1 MNIEVLSATNFIVN
15 LLRVGR
21 EEIGEDELGILRK
34 SLMEVI
40 RGRINKHWH
49 PAKPL
54 RGSGYRC
61 IRINGRL
68 DPVIEKA
75 GRMSGVGQEVLKQG
89 LPGELTVWMDPGEV
103 GYRFGENHGS
113 YCVLWKK
120 GEGADGEPWTPSTP
134 STNLNSRSDNQLRQ
148 SPTPLQNSRQSPV
161 DLPSSRVVHDVD
173 NSQFIHMNGNVEC
186 SIGHNVRNYKAPST
200 TSTTMEDPD
209 IWLRNLT
216 SRPPPSLDQTWN
228 CQDNPWNTNSR
239 QGSPVRHKPW
249 MSYKNMDFWTR
260 DMGMQNQINNG
271 RQFA

>member
-1 MNIEVLSATNFIVN
+1 MMNLEVLSATNFIVN
-15 LLRVGR
+15 LLRNGR
-21 EEIGEDELGILRK
+21 EEIGENELGVLRK
-34 SLMEVI
+34 SLMEVV
-40 RGRINKHWH
+40 RGRISKHWH
-49 PAKPL
+49 PSKPL

-75 GRMSGVGQEVLKQG
+75 GRMSGVSQEVLKQG

-120 GEGADGEPWTPSTP
+120 GEGNDEEPWTPST
-134 STNLNSRSDNQLRQ
+134 NLNTRSDNQLRQ
-148 SPTPLQNSRQSPV
+148 SPTPSLNSRQSPV
-161 DLPSSRVVHDVD
+161 DLTSSRVVHNVD
-173 NSQFIHMNGNVEC
+173 NSQFVHKHGLVEC
-186 SIGHNVRNYKAPST
+186 SIGHNVRNYRAPT
-200 TSTTMEDPD
+200 TTTTTMEDPD

-216 SRPPPSLDQTWN
+216 SRPPPSLGDTTWN
-228 CQDNPWNTNSR
+228 VLDNPWNCNSR
-239 QGSPVRHKPW
+239 QGSPVRPKPW

>member
-1 MNIEVLSATNFIVN
+1 MMNLEVLSATNFIVN
-15 LLRVGR
+15 LLRNGR
-21 EEIGEDELGILRK
+21 EEIGENELGILRK

-40 RGRINKHWH
+40 RGRISKHWH
-49 PAKPL
+49 PSKPL

-75 GRMSGVGQEVLKQG
+75 GRMSGVSQEVLKQG
-89 LPGELTVWMDPGEV
+89 LPGELTVWIDPGEV

-120 GEGADGEPWTPSTP
+120 GEGNDEEPWTPST
-134 STNLNSRSDNQLRQ
+134 NLNTRGDNQLRQ
-148 SPTPLQNSRQSPV
+148 SPTPSLNSRQSPV
-161 DLPSSRVVHDVD
+161 DLTSSRVVHNVD
-173 NSQFIHMNGNVEC
+173 NSQFVHKHGLVEC
-186 SIGHNVRNYKAPST
+186 SIGHNVRNYKAPT
-200 TSTTMEDPD
+200 TTTTTMEHPD

-216 SRPPPSLDQTWN
+216 SRPPPSLGDTTWN
-228 CQDNPWNTNSR
+228 VLDNPWNCNSR
-239 QGSPVRHKPW
+239 QGSPVRPKPW